1 MSKKGRFPA
10 GLLAV
15 LAVGVGAA
23 RPVAARGKIAGRE
36 DGAVVLEASPAVAA
50 AVRGLGPGVGFYT
63 SSRHPLVSLA
73 AVRRPGLE
81 VASPHLQL
89 GRGVLGLLRAGGAP
103 IDPGATALMTLLGER
118 QLAGVFGGAS
128 PVELLLLREG
138 DGGGAEAIEKAG
150 GRRVLFRETASG
162 KMLGAPGPT
171 NGPAKPEPPPAGL
184 QTSFGPLLKAERT
197 DKARQRQFEPTEVK
211 VEIRTPHARHQFV
224 KLNIARD
231 FSRGLGTV
239 SFLYGSGIIVEA
251 NYDRLQI
258 EADGKRLRPAAVFDA
273 GPNLELAYE
282 VPATAKRL
290 LLIDGDARLPLT
302 F

>member
-1 MSKKGRFPA
+1 MSKKGCFPA
-10 GLLAV
+10 WLLAA
-15 LAVGVGAA
+15 LAVGVGGA
-23 RPVAARGKIAGRE
+23 RPVAARSKAVRG
-36 DGAVVLEASPAVAA
+36 DQAVVLEASPAVAA

-73 AVRRPGLE
+73 ALRRPGLE
-81 VASPHLQL
+81 IASPHLQL
-89 GRGVLGLLRAGGAP
+89 GRGVLGLLRAAGAP

-118 QLAGVFGGAS
+118 QLAGVFAGAS

-162 KMLGAPGPT
+162 KTLGAPGPT
-171 NGPAKPEPPPAGL
+171 NGPAKSEPAPAGV
-184 QTSFGPLLKAERT
+184 QTSFGPLVKAERT

-239 SFLYGSGIIVEA
+239 SFLFGSGIIVEA
-251 NYDRLQI
+251 NYDQLQI
-258 EADGKRLRPAAVFDA
+258 EADGKRVRPAAVFDA

-282 VPATAKRL
+282 VPATAKRV

-302 F
+302 L

>member
-1 MSKKGRFPA
+1 MSKKGCFPA
-10 GLLAV
+10 WLLAA
-15 LAVGVGAA
+15 LAVGVGGA
-23 RPVAARGKIAGRE
+23 RPVAARSKGVRGDQAL
-36 DGAVVLEASPAVAA
+36 VLEVSPAVAA

-73 AVRRPGLE
+73 ALRRPGIE
-81 VASPHLQL
+81 IASPHLQL
-89 GRGVLGLLRAGGAP
+89 GRGVLGLLRAAGAP

-118 QLAGVFGGAS
+118 QLAGVFAGAS

-138 DGGGAEAIEKAG
+138 DGSGAEAIEKAG

-162 KMLGAPGPT
+162 KTLGAPGPT
-171 NGPAKPEPPPAGL
+171 NGAAKPEPPPAGL
-184 QTSFGPLLKAERT
+184 QTSFGPLVKAERT

-239 SFLYGSGIIVEA
+239 SFLFGSGIIVEA
-251 NYDRLQI
+251 NYDQLQI
-258 EADGKRLRPAAVFDA
+258 EADGKRVRPAAVFDA

-282 VPATAKRL
+282 VPATAKRV

-302 F
+302 L